1 MKKTITKKQREA
13 IDASWE
19 RQKAE
24 REKEY
29 TKFDRK
35 YILARLGIYL
45 PNLFASNYNRTRHP
59 FWKQLYDEVSTFD
72 WNRMAKELTT
82 DDLVLLYSN
91 YDSDGIVYED
101 HNHDWGTSNA
111 YDLDEEDVKDFKEIP
126 CKDPFTVDLALIFW
140 LKWKTIIPF

>member
-1 MKKTITKKQREA
+1 MEKTITKKQREA

-91 YDSDGIVYED
+91 YDSDGVVYED
-101 HNHDWGTSNA
+101 DNHDWGTSNA

>member
-1 MKKTITKKQREA
+1 MEKTITKKQRQA

-101 HNHDWGTSNA
+101 DNHDWGTSNA

>member
-1 MKKTITKKQREA
+1 MEKTITKKQREA

-101 HNHDWGTSNA
+101 DNHDWGTSNA

>member
-1 MKKTITKKQREA
+1 MEKTITKKQREA

-101 HNHDWGTSNA
+101 DNHDWGTSNA

-126 CKDPFTVDLALIFW
+126 CKDPFTVDLALIF
-140 LKWKTIIPF
+140 

>member
-1 MKKTITKKQREA
+1 MEKTITKKQREA

-35 YILARLGIYL
+35 YILARLSVYL
-45 PNLFASNYNRTRHP
+45 PSLFASNYNRTRHP
-59 FWKQLYDEVSTFD
+59 FWKELYDEVSTFD
-72 WNRMAKELTT
+72 WKRMAKELTT

-101 HNHDWGTSNA
+101 DRHDWGTPNA
-111 YDLDEEDVKDFKEIP
+111 YDLDEEDVRDFKEIP
-126 CKDPFTVDLALIFW
+126 CKDPFTVDLAIIFW
-140 LKWKTIIPF
+140 LKWKSIIPF

>member
-1 MKKTITKKQREA
+1 MEKTITKKQREA

-35 YILARLGIYL
+35 YILARLSVYL
-45 PNLFASNYNRTRHP
+45 PSLFASNYNRTRHP
-59 FWKQLYDEVSTFD
+59 FWKELYDEVSTFD
-72 WNRMAKELTT
+72 WKRMAKELTT

-101 HNHDWGTSNA
+101 DRHDWGTPNA
-111 YDLDEEDVKDFKEIP
+111 YDLDEEDVRDFKEIP
-126 CKDPFTVDLALIFW
+126 CKDPFTVDLAIIF
-140 LKWKTIIPF
+140 